1 MDFEVFNKDDIDRMY
16 RSMEQNMTKEQKEIF
31 IKEHGSMEA
40 FERHFKES
48 AKSEKAQKNFA
59 KVVEWYG
66 DKEDAMK
73 AATNPD
79 NSRIMEAYSKRY
91 ENALHKLA
99 DKKGGNIHT
108 FEVKEII
115 GELDFITKQLYQIKD
130 AKAFMLE
137 TAELYKT
144 NEAFQKASDKTYG
157 PGATKFIGEA
167 IEAFYEN

>member
-1 MDFEVFNKDDIDRMY
+1 MLLLKKQRLERIIDSIDDILKGDNKMDFEVFNKDDIDRMY

-91 ENALHKLA
+91 ENVLHKLA
-99 DKKGGNIHT
+99 DKKGCDIHT
-108 FEVKEII
+108 FVPDHRSLPKSIR
-115 GELDFITKQLYQIKD
+115 
-130 AKAFMLE
+130 
-137 TAELYKT
+137 
-144 NEAFQKASDKTYG
+144 
-157 PGATKFIGEA
+157 
-167 IEAFYEN
+167 